1 MYMSTYGSDLAVPDP
16 VRSIFL
22 AKYLN
27 EGIVLKVW
35 LSSGKKHGSHRLTA
49 GSRWLVT
56 AMVAAMLLLT
66 GCSGTMFRS
75 YPEKIN
81 PIIAGLN
88 AGAAINTDKLLL
100 NECNGNDRILY
111 NMERGRL
118 AHILGNIDNSLRDF
132 NVSMESI
139 RINDTRSI
147 FSAVAAAENIG
158 AVLFN
163 DNAISYDAEGYER
176 VLLHHYQALNFL
188 AKKDLEGA
196 GVEVRRANHEQ
207 EEALRR
213 FESEVEAAQEEADEK
228 HLGRKSQSVVSN
240 SYAQMD
246 EVAGKVKNSFQN
258 AYTFYISG
266 FIYELLDQP
275 NDAYIDYKRALE
287 IYPGNYFIQQDV
299 IRLATTLNMAED
311 LVDLQTRFGNAPS
324 EGKPEAGTDGEL
336 LLLFEDGLTPQKHE
350 VKIALPFREAGLVT
364 IAFPIYNDRWTPQL
378 PLSVSTDDKLLGSTE
393 TICDIRALAVKALKE
408 KAPIIATRQL
418 IRALAKGASSH
429 AAKKQFGDLG
439 TFGMNVLNH
448 VTENADLRSWLTL
461 PANAQVLRVP
471 LPAGQHRIV
480 ARLAQEGLTT
490 DVDILP
496 RGRTLLRIVRIGD
509 HFYSS
514 STSFPVYQ

>member
-1 MYMSTYGSDLAVPDP
+1 VKKNGS
-16 VRSIFL
+16 
-22 AKYLN
+22 N
-27 EGIVLKVW
+27 
-35 LSSGKKHGSHRLTA
+35 RLTDS
-49 GSRWLVT
+49 SRWAVIAL
-56 AMVAAMLLLT
+56 AAAMLLT
-66 GCSGTMFRS
+66 GCSGTMFGS
-75 YPEKIN
+75 YPGKIN

-88 AGAAINTDKLLL
+88 NGAEIDTDKLLR
-100 NECNGNDRILY
+100 NECKGSDRILY
-111 NMERGRL
+111 NMERGRI
-118 AHILGNIDNSLRDF
+118 AHILGRFDNSLQDF
-132 NVSMESI
+132 NVSIESI
-139 RINDTRSI
+139 NINDARAH
-147 FSAVAAAENIG
+147 FSAVTAAENIG

-196 GVEVRRANHEQ
+196 GVEVRRANFEQ
-207 EEALRR
+207 GEALRR
-213 FESEVEAAQEEADEK
+213 FESEVEAAQEEADKK
-228 HLGRKSQSVVSN
+228 HLSRNSQSVVSN

-287 IYPGNYFIQQDV
+287 ISPENHFIQQDV
-299 IRLATTLNMAED
+299 IRLAKALNMAED
-311 LVDLQTRFGNAPS
+311 LNDLQARFGMYPREENTA
-324 EGKPEAGTDGEL
+324 ADHNGEL
-336 LLLFEDGLTPQKHE
+336 LVLFEDGLAPQKKE

-364 IAFPIYNDRWTPQL
+364 IAFPIYSDRWTPQL
-378 PLSVSTDDKLLGSTE
+378 PLSVSSDNQFLGSTE
-393 TICDIRALAVKALKE
+393 IICDIRALAVKALKE

-439 TFGMNVLNH
+439 NFGMNVLNYA
-448 VTENADLRSWLTL
+448 TENADLRSWLTL

-480 ARLAQEGLTT
+480 ARLARGGTTT

-496 RGRTLLRIVRIGD
+496 SGRTLLRIVRVGS
-509 HFYSS
+509 HFYSA
-514 STSFPVYQ
+514 STSFPAQQ